1 MAQSMETRMEGR
13 LINVA
18 CLIEIAVLGSFFP
31 AIAGDAA
38 GGVLAQGRSPDS
50 HLAQRNSNCRRI
62 VAERAIAFYYR
73 PAMNGGS
80 SGSLAQGDQVELL
93 NAPDAIQ
100 GDDGRMYFHIRHPF
114 NRRDQSTG
122 YILSRYELE
131 NGETRP
137 TLGICQKRM
146 W

>member
-1 MAQSMETRMEGR
+1 MKRR
-13 LINVA
+13 LIGAA
-18 CLIEIAVLGSFFP
+18 CLSAIAALSSNFA
-31 AIAGDAA
+31 AIAGDTMA
-38 GGVLAQGRSPDS
+38 GALAQGRSLDS
-50 HLAQRNSNCRRI
+50 HLAQRNSNCRRV
-62 VAERAIAFYYR
+62 VAGRSIALYYR

-80 SGSLAQGDQVELL
+80 SGTLPQGDQVELL

-100 GDDGRMYFHIRHPF
+100 GDDGRMYFHIRYPF

-122 YILSRYELE
+122 YILSRYELG